1 MTHASIAVK
10 PVRHWENKHQFNKH
24 FSVYFV
30 EYFYFQQTFSFGDIG
45 CDCVEDVD
53 QDQEDR
59 DEERHPPGDH
69 VRGDE
74 EGDPG
79 DHNEHPGGE
88 ITRYDVVRH
97 LPPVGV
103 VEKVQL
109 SKSSI
114 SQCF

>member
-97 LPPVGV
+97 LPPGMQD
-103 VEKVQL
+103 E
-109 SKSSI
+109 
-114 SQCF
+114 